1 MVPLFTIAVF
11 LSSALLFALQP
22 MIAKRVLPMLGG
34 SPAVWNTAMMFFQ
47 TALLAGYAAADQ
59 LSKRFSPGPRIA
71 VHGVLLAAAIPILP
85 LTLRGGTPSGSPV
98 WWLAGAL
105 AVSCGIPFLALS
117 MTGPLLQRA
126 FARTSHPHAS
136 DPYFLF
142 AASNAGSLGGLL
154 AYPFLIETTLS
165 LTRQEGAWSW
175 LYMIAALL
183 AVAAS
188 VMAVLDPGVAR
199 PPEPRIAKKRIE
211 EPDRRSRWKER
222 GFWVLCAFV
231 PSSLTLGLTQA
242 LTTDIPPLPLL
253 WVLPLA
259 VYLGTLVLAFSRGR
273 RIPVRG
279 VGNVVGLLTVA
290 YAACTIVGRDLGPKV
305 VIPLYLA
312 LLGAVAL
319 LAHGRLAASRPPAEQ
334 LTRFYLWIAVGGALG
349 GVFNALV
356 APLVFVHLTEVP
368 LALALAVL
376 LRPRAA
382 KKPPSAGR
390 VLDVG
395 LPLAVAGSFLIASAH
410 SLPKL
415 GMRPD
420 DLRKIQAGLPAAF
433 LLLAMPRR
441 ACFAAGVVAFF
452 LAGEI
457 ESSVLSPVLHQ
468 QRTFYGLHRVA
479 RFERYLRKVG
489 DDGRTRL
496 EPMSFIG
503 LEHGSTRHG
512 TQLLDPK
519 LRDVPTT
526 YYHPS
531 GPIGHVFATLGSGG
545 KLREVALV
553 GLGAG
558 TLTAYGEP
566 GRRFT
571 VFELDPAVIE
581 IARDRRLFTYVA
593 RSRSPIEFVSGDG
606 RLSLSGAKE
615 GAFDLLV
622 LDAFSSD
629 AIPIHLLTL
638 EAFRTYLRALAP
650 GGVLAFNL
658 TNDNLDLVPVVEA
671 AARELHLSA
680 LARLDGVATEQEF
693 YEGKESSIWV
703 VLARE
708 DATLA
713 PLAADE
719 RWTALPLGRESATR
733 AWTDESSSL
742 FEVMRLEP

>member
-1 MVPLFTIAVF
+1 MGPLYTAAVF
-11 LSSALLFALQP
+11 LSAALLFTLQP
-22 MIAKRVLPMLGG
+22 MIAKRALPVLGG
-34 SPAVWNTAMMFFQ
+34 GPAVWIAAMMFFQ
-47 TALLAGYAAADQ
+47 AALLAGYAAADQ
-59 LSKRFSPGPRIA
+59 LSKRFSPVARIA

-85 LTLRGGTPSGSPV
+85 LTLHGGAPAGSPV
-98 WWLAGAL
+98 WWLVGAL

-117 MTGPLLQRA
+117 MTGPLLQHA
-126 FARTSHPHAS
+126 FSRTDHAHAS

-165 LTRQEGAWSW
+165 LTRQERAWSG
-175 LYMIAALL
+175 LYV
-183 AVAAS
+183 VAA
-188 VMAVLDPGVAR
+188 VIVITAGVVAVLR
-199 PPEPRIAKKRIE
+199 PAVREIPEPRKAKK
-211 EPDRRSRWKER
+211 EPWKER

-259 VYLGTLVLAFSRGR
+259 IYLGTFVVAFSRGR
-273 RIPVRG
+273 RIPIRS
-279 VGNVVGLLTVA
+279 VGNVLALLTVA

-305 VIPLYLA
+305 VIPLDLA
-312 LLGAVAL
+312 LLGAAAL
-319 LAHGRLAASRPPAEQ
+319 LAHGRLAAARPPAVH

-349 GVFNALV
+349 GVFNAAV
-356 APLVFVHLTEVP
+356 APLVFVRLTEVP
-368 LALALAVL
+368 VALALAVL
-376 LRPRAA
+376 LRPRTQSNATRLFDFA
-382 KKPPSAGR
+382 
-390 VLDVG
+390 
-395 LPLAVAGSFLIASAH
+395 LPVAVAGSFLVASPH
-410 SLPKL
+410 SFRTL
-415 GMRPD
+415 GIRPE

-441 ACFAAGVVAFF
+441 TRFAAGVVAFF

-457 ESSVLSPVLHQ
+457 EASVLSPVLLQ

-479 RFERYLRKVG
+479 RFERYLRKVDEHG
-489 DDGRTRL
+489 HAAL

-531 GPIGHVFATLGSGG
+531 GPIGHVFGALGSGG
-545 KLREVALV
+545 RLREVALV

-558 TLTAYGEP
+558 TLAAYGES

-571 VFELDPAVIE
+571 AFELDPAVIE
-581 IARDRRLFTYVA
+581 IARNERLFSYVA
-593 RSRSPIEFVSGDG
+593 RSRSPIVFVPGDG
-606 RLSLSGAKE
+606 RLSLSHAKD

-622 LDAFSSD
+622 VDAFSSD
-629 AIPIHLLTL
+629 AIPIHLLTI
-638 EAFRTYLRALAP
+638 EAFRTYLRTLAP
-650 GGVLAFNL
+650 GGAIALNL

-671 AARELHLSA
+671 AAVELHLSA
-680 LARLDGVATEQEF
+680 LARFDGVATEQEF
-693 YEGKESSIWV
+693 HEGKEASVWV
-703 VLARE
+703 VLSRE
-708 DATLA
+708 SATLA

-719 RWTALPLGRESATR
+719 RWKALPLDPRGVGR

-742 FEVMRLEP
+742 FEVMRLQP